1 MNSWVLA
8 IRPKTLPAAIAP
20 VLIGSAMAFGDGA
33 FHAPSA
39 LCALVAA
46 LFIQIG
52 TNLSN
57 DYFDFKKGADRKDR
71 KGPIRVTQAGLIK
84 PRVVLLVAI
93 LFFILAALASSYL
106 IHRAGMAILII
117 AMAAIISGIL
127 YTAGPCPLGY
137 LGLGEVFVWIFFGPV
152 AVGGTYFVQTF
163 DINWAVVVAG
173 FAPGF
178 LSSAILAVNNLRDID
193 TDRRVGKLTLAVRFG
208 RSFAVREY
216 LFCILAATIMPFLIF
231 LITKDHWAMTLSSV
245 VGFAA
250 IGTVKTVMT
259 TIDAWPLNRAL
270 AQTGRWLLL
279 YSVIFS
285 LGWVL
290 CSR

>member
-1 MNSWVLA
+1 MNPWLLA

-20 VLIGSAMAFGDGA
+20 VLIGSAMALGDGG

-39 LCALVAA
+39 FCALAAA
-46 LFIQIG
+46 LLIQIA

-57 DYFDFKKGADRKDR
+57 DYCDFKKGADTKDR
-71 KGPIRVTQAGLIK
+71 KGPVRVTQAGLIK
-84 PRVVLLVAI
+84 PSVVLLAAV
-93 LFFILAALASSYL
+93 LSFLLAVLACVYL
-106 IHRAGMAILII
+106 IHRAGIAILII
-117 AMAAIISGIL
+117 AVASIISGIF
-127 YTAGPCPLGY
+127 YTAGPRPLGY
-137 LGLGEVFVWIFFGPV
+137 LGLGEIFVWIFFGPV
-152 AVGGTYFVQTF
+152 AVGGTYFVQIL

-178 LSSAILAVNNLRDID
+178 LSSAILAVNNLRDMD
-193 TDRRVGKLTLAVRFG
+193 GDRKVGKLTLAVRFG
-208 RSFAVREY
+208 RSFATREY
-216 LFCILAATIMPFLIF
+216 LFCILAATITPFLIF
-231 LITKDHWAMTLSSV
+231 LITKDHWAIVLSSV
-245 VGFAA
+245 VGFCA

-259 TIDAWPLNRAL
+259 TLDAGPLNRAL

-285 LGWVL
+285 IGWVL